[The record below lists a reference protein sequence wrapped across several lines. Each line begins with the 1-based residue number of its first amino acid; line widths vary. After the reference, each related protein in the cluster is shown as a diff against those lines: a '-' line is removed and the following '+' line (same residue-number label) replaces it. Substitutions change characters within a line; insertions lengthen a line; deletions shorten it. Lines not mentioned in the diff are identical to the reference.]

1 MKLVFGLLVLL
12 ASACQSGD
20 YDAHTPDMTSN
31 EVQLAGVNASGEH
44 LASITPGAAAVASS
58 RPTKQE
64 AGRQTVAPLSLIHI

>member
-44 LASITPGAAAVASS
+44 L
-58 RPTKQE
+58 
-64 AGRQTVAPLSLIHI
+64 LSLIHI